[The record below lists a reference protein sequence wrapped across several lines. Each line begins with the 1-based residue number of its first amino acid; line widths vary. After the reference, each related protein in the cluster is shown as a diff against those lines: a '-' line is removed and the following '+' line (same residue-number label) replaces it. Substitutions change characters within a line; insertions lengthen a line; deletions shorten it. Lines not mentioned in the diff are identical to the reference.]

1 MKRTWE
7 GNVLSLDLED
17 NSAPISVDVTKF
29 PKDIQDQVFRF
40 GAATK
45 LRNYTAGK
53 DADKAREALNKGIT
67 ELMAGNWGVE
77 REKVELSTAEQVSVV
92 NSYIV
97 AQKRMKGDNRSE
109 GDIISAYRALPE
121 DKRALVEKKHEKQIK
136 RAMNERLKAKKGGGV
151 DVGI

>member
-7 GNVLSLDLED
+7 GSVLTLDLED
-17 NSAPISVDVTKF
+17 GAAPISVDINKF
-29 PKDIQDQVFRF
+29 PAEIKAQLYGF

-53 DADKAREALNKGIT
+53 DVDKAREALTKGIA

-77 REKVELSTAEQVSVV
+77 REKVELSTAEQTSVV
-92 NSYIV
+92 NAYIV
-97 AQKRMKGDNRSE
+97 AQKRMKGDQRSE
-109 GDIISAYRALPE
+109 ADIVAAYRALPE
-121 DKRALVEKKHEKQIK
+121 DKRLAVEKKHEKQIK

>member
-7 GNVLSLDLED
+7 GSVLTLDLED
-17 NSAPISVDVTKF
+17 GQPPISADVSKF
-29 PKDIQDQVFRF
+29 PADIRDQTFRF

-53 DADKAREALNKGIT
+53 DPEKAREALTKGIS

-77 REKVELSTAEQVSVV
+77 REKVELSSAEQVAVV
-92 NSYIV
+92 NGYIV
-97 AQKRMKGDNRSE
+97 AQKRLKGDTRPE
-109 GDIISAYRALPE
+109 GDIIAAYRALPE
-121 DKRALVEKKHEKQIK
+121 DKRLAVEKKHEKQIK
-136 RAMNERLKAKKGGGV
+136 KAMNERLKAKKGGGA